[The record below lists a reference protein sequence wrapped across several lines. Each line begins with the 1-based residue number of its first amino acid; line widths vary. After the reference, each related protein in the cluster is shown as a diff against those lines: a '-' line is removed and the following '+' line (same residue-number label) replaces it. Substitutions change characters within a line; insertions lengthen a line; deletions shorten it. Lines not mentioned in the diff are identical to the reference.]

1 MRFLF
6 DSHTLLWTIYEPF
19 RLSSSVQ
26 SVIADT
32 SNDLLIIHISVWELT
47 DKAAK
52 FRLPVAGSS
61 VDRIVARIQGL
72 GGTLVPVELADIVA
86 SVKLPHEHGDPMDR
100 ALIAQAQRHNATL
113 LSRDRKFHLYDV
125 PVFWQ

>member
-19 RLSSSVQ
+19 RLSASVQ
-26 SVIADT
+26 SVIANT
-32 SNDLLIIHISVWELT
+32 SNDLLISHISIWELT

-52 FRLPVAGSS
+52 FRLPVAGFS
-61 VDRIVARIQGL
+61 VDRIVDRITGL
-72 GGTLVPVELADIVA
+72 GGTLLPVELADIVA
-86 SVKLPHEHGDPMDR
+86 SVKLPHAHGDPMDR
-100 ALIAQAQRHNATL
+100 ALIAQAQRHNAIL
-113 LSRDRKFHLYDV
+113 LSRDRKFNLYDV